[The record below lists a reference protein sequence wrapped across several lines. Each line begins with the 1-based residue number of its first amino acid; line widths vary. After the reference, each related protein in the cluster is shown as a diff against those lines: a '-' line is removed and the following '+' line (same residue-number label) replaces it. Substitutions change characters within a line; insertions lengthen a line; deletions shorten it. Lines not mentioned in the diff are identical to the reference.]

1 MLTIHNAHTMGATAI
16 AGTRDCKRIVSGG
29 GEGQVSGNNINEPI
43 ICSLLDIYYYFIY
56 ILILKS

>member
-29 GEGQVSGNNINEPI
+29 GEGQVSGNNVNEPI
-43 ICSLLDIYYYFIY
+43 ICSLLDIYYCLIY
-56 ILILKS
+56 IIILK